1 MPERHLIN
9 ESCVYAVEGGVLPP
23 PRTPQPITHA
33 RALSAHAVHQLCSRE
48 RRALRVEGGGGGG
61 EGHGG
66 WVGNVRPSLGR
77 SDFSC
82 REVASRCLS
91 SGSFALDVS
100 SGQVTEVGRG
110 SAEQLLGVSVPRASG
125 LSVRAGPAFLRTP
138 PMGAG
143 EVPQPPGGCSLPWT
157 RLTCS
162 ARLPGDT

>member
-1 MPERHLIN
+1 ML
-9 ESCVYAVEGGVLPP
+9 GGGK
-23 PRTPQPITHA
+23 
-33 RALSAHAVHQLCSRE
+33 
-48 RRALRVEGGGGGG
+48 GGGGGG

-100 SGQVTEVGRG
+100 SGEVTEEGRG

-125 LSVRAGPAFLRTP
+125 LSVRAGPAFLHTP

-143 EVPQPPGGCSLPWT
+143 EGPQPGGGCSLPWT
-157 RLTCS
+157 LLTCS
-162 ARLPGDT
+162 ARLPGDA